1 MLCQSPIVIVYVWYT
16 YIIDCSIFSD
26 FRLTVVQ
33 SHWYTDYQNII
44 VNIVIMMWTFSWW
57 YSINDLLL
65 TSAYCQTV
73 WILQII
79 PYMGTYYL
87 VLFIN
92 TISTKDKIDCL
103 KTMPNFVQIRL
114 FSGLVT
120 NQATM
125 QHINHQGKVF
135 LQQKQSSE
143 VPSHLI

>member
-1 MLCQSPIVIVYVWYT
+1 MSTWRIFAMPVTCSYSAWYT
-16 YIIDCSIFSD
+16 HIIDCGIFFD

-57 YSINDLLL
+57 YSINDLWL

-79 PYMGTYYL
+79 PYMGICYL

-92 TISTKDKIDCL
+92 TISTKDKKDCL
-103 KTMPNFVQIRL
+103 KTMPNFVLIRL

-125 QHINHQGKVF
+125 QHINH
-135 LQQKQSSE
+135 
-143 VPSHLI
+143 